1 MGRLRLQP
9 VPERQAGSATQRRR
23 SSGCGFP
30 AAAGSRRCGAPRC
43 CTTRR
48 SAAVY
53 GFAPGCAGL
62 ELPGAA
68 RCGAW
73 APALLALPCCSAAE
87 RGSEKAE
94 MKSPNTADEAVP
106 PGLSGRFRLQVFSLV
121 KYLHPCKQ
129 AIETA
134 AADAQPTPAAPER
147 VPSNHREVT
156 AAPGFFQAD
165 TEHPEVVQ

>member
-43 CTTRR
+43 CTTLR

-106 PGLSGRFRLQVFSLV
+106 PGLTDVLGCRFFRL
-121 KYLHPCKQ
+121 
-129 AIETA
+129 
-134 AADAQPTPAAPER
+134 
-147 VPSNHREVT
+147 
-156 AAPGFFQAD
+156 
-165 TEHPEVVQ
+165 